1 MDQFPQCE
9 TLFLEKQ
16 GPALFVTINRPD
28 ARNSV
33 NHEVCDGL
41 NE

>member
-1 MDQFPQCE
+1 MAE
-9 TLFLEKQ
+9 EAAAVTYSVAS
-16 GPALFVTINRPD
+16 GVAYVTINRPD

-33 NHEVCDGL
+33 NHEDCDGL